1 MIKLGLFEG
10 TKVEIDDQKYFLFL
24 DRKQLVKVVYEDDGI
39 QFYYHWLNLNC
50 ADKVEYDLSEISSLN
65 WKPLWDFNMD
75 FDLYINFLD
84 AMAKDFLG
92 SSE

>member
-10 TKVEIDDQKYFLFL
+10 TKVEIDGKSAYLFL
-24 DRKQLVKVVYEDDGI
+24 DRKQLVEVVHEGDGI
-39 QFYYHWLNLNC
+39 QFYYHWLDVNC
-50 ADKVEYDLSEISSLN
+50 ADKVEYDLSEISSL
-65 WKPLWDFNMD
+65 
-75 FDLYINFLD
+75 DLYINLFD